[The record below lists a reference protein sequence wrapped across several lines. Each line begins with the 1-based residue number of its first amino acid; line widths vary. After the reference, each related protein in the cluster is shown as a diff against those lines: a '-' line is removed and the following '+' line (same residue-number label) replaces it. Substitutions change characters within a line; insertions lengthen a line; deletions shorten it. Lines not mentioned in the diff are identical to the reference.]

1 MSAWDFIKNVA
12 DTAKEYQGLVKT
24 GIAALGTYASYKD
37 QQKKMRCNKQLMMI
51 IWLK

>member
-24 GIAALGTYASYKD
+24 GIAALGTYAS
-37 QQKKMRCNKQLMMI
+37 
-51 IWLK
+51 